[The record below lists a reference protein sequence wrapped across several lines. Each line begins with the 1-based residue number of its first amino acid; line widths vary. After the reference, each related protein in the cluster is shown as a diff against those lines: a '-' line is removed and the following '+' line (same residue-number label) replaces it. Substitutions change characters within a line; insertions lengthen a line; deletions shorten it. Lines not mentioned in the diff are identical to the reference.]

1 MRPRREDSAI
11 SHPMD
16 LIATENPG
24 RSAATSGVATRKR
37 PPILTADNQMTP
49 KPNLALNA
57 EIVRSGRAA
66 NCATTTARDPE
77 IIDPITVECVK
88 WLERNTETLR
98 SGAAWDKRSREQ
110 PRDRDRWEHSAKEEP
125 LEGAPGRRRAHQG
138 RAHRIRPQVPRLRLV
153 NAQTPMQSITEGSRD
168 GREHANKPRNAQV
181 GIAGSTLSMDGNVDK
196 RCAMLKTPMISMAG
210 VGDTLRTSA

>member
-1 MRPRREDSAI
+1 
-11 SHPMD
+11 
-16 LIATENPG
+16 
-24 RSAATSGVATRKR
+24 
-37 PPILTADNQMTP
+37 MTP

-110 PRDRDRWEHSAKEEP
+110 LTIA
-125 LEGAPGRRRAHQG
+125 
-138 RAHRIRPQVPRLRLV
+138 
-153 NAQTPMQSITEGSRD
+153 
-168 GREHANKPRNAQV
+168 
-181 GIAGSTLSMDGNVDK
+181 IAGSTVRRKNRSKVRQAVAERIKAELTAYGFKFPGCD
-196 RCAMLKTPMISMAG
+196 L
-210 VGDTLRTSA
+210 

>member
-1 MRPRREDSAI
+1 MPRGQRHTAYLTMYREEARMYSRTAI
-11 SHPMD
+11 KTAGGV
-16 LIATENPG
+16 IAST
-24 RSAATSGVATRKR
+24 
-37 PPILTADNQMTP
+37 LTANNQMTR

-110 PRDRDRWEHSAKEEP
+110 LAI
-125 LEGAPGRRRAHQG
+125 A
-138 RAHRIRPQVPRLRLV
+138 
-153 NAQTPMQSITEGSRD
+153 
-168 GREHANKPRNAQV
+168 
-181 GIAGSTLSMDGNVDK
+181 IAGSTVRRKNRSKV
-196 RCAMLKTPMISMAG
+196 RQAVAG
-210 VGDTLRTSA
+210 RIKAELTAYGFKFPGCDL

>member
-1 MRPRREDSAI
+1 MAAKLCRDCPMGINGLWPICKTERPRLGCGAHSNAAGVPYDTTR
-11 SHPMD
+11 P
-16 LIATENPG
+16 PVG
-24 RSAATSGVATRKR
+24 SAAN
-37 PPILTADNQMTP
+37 LTADNQMTR

-110 PRDRDRWEHSAKEEP
+110 LADRDRWEHSAKEQP
-125 LEGAPGRRRAHQG
+125 LEVRQAVAERIKAET
-138 RAHRIRPQVPRLRLV
+138 HRIRLQVPRLRLV
-153 NAQTPMQSITEGSRD
+153 NAKTPMQSITEGRRD
-168 GREHANKPRNAQV
+168 
-181 GIAGSTLSMDGNVDK
+181 
-196 RCAMLKTPMISMAG
+196 
-210 VGDTLRTSA
+210 

>member
-1 MRPRREDSAI
+1 
-11 SHPMD
+11 MD
-16 LIATENPG
+16 LMAAENPG

-110 PRDRDRWEHSAKEEP
+110 LAI
-125 LEGAPGRRRAHQG
+125 A
-138 RAHRIRPQVPRLRLV
+138 
-153 NAQTPMQSITEGSRD
+153 
-168 GREHANKPRNAQV
+168 
-181 GIAGSTLSMDGNVDK
+181 IAGSTVRRKNRSKVRQAVAERIKAELTAYGFKFPGCD
-196 RCAMLKTPMISMAG
+196 L
-210 VGDTLRTSA
+210 